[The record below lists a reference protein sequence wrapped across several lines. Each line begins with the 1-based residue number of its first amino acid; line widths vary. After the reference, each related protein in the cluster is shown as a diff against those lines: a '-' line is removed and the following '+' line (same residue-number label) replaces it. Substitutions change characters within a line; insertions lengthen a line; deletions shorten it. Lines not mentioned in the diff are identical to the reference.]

1 MKRLVLVPVLCCSL
15 VISGTSAADL
25 TCKAIATWQ
34 RLAGEALFSFVKKC
48 ETDAYAACEEQALDK
63 KLTGLALDSFTHEC
77 VPKAMGMGPRWC
89 VPHYCRDTSD
99 CAGGAGCDV
108 CWGGL
113 CGN

>member
-48 ETDAYAACEEQALDK
+48 ETDAYAACEEQALNK
-63 KLTGLALDSFTHEC
+63 KLTGLALELH
-77 VPKAMGMGPRWC
+77 PR
-89 VPHYCRDTSD
+89 VRPEGNG
-99 CAGGAGCDV
+99 GGA
-108 CWGGL
+108 
-113 CGN
+113 